1 MLATF
6 TLRPNPDDLYY
17 LNLSQW
23 VAEHGSFPLRDT
35 IFADLTYPM
44 SNWPP
49 VASYDALVGAAAHLL
64 GTQAATIEYVV
75 VTPLATALSVLALWR
90 LLRAW
95 RAPHLALTLS
105 AALVF
110 LLLDGTSSYATPGN
124 LFLTRLWQGKII
136 LLCLLVPL
144 LLVYAL
150 RYVERPSRSTGAWLL
165 LGGIASVALSTT
177 AIFLT
182 PLIALAGAAPLLPR
196 STVARRGRFRA
207 DGRLPARRRGGDQ
220 GPGRALGR
228 RLRRPPSVPLRP
240 RVVRAPDLPD
250 RSDGRDRG
258 RLACSPVAC

>member
-1 MLATF
+1 MLAWAVGLAVFAMF

-35 IFADLTYPM
+35 IFANLTYPM

-64 GTQAATIEYVV
+64 GTQAGTIEYVV

-105 AALVF
+105 AAMVF

-124 LFLTRLWQGKII
+124 LFLTRLWQGKVI

-165 LGGIASVALSTT
+165 LGGVASVALSTT

-182 PLIALAGAAPLLPR
+182 PLVAVAGAAPLLPR
-196 STVARRGRFRA
+196 SRWRAAAGFALMAAYPLAAGVATTGWA
-207 DGRLPARRRGGDQ
+207 AAPPTTSAPAGSS
-220 GPGRALGR
+220 AST
-228 RLRRPPSVPLRP
+228 PSGSGT
-240 RVVRAPDLPD
+240 
-250 RSDGRDRG
+250 RS
-258 RLACSPVAC
+258 S